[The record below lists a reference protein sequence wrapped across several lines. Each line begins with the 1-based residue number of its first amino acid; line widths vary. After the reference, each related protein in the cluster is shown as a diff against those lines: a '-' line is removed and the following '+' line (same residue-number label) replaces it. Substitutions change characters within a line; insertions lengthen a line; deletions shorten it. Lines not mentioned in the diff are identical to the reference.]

1 MPASASGLF
10 YEANIN
16 RELVDLA
23 LRVYSE
29 SPCLYHLQRLERETQ
44 EWIAIL
50 VEWRGTVEGQ
60 YARLLDLALV
70 MLRETGEKLRQQSG
84 TGARRGSGASHA
96 LPAKPPWTEQTETR
110 C

>member
-16 RELVDLA
+16 RAIVDLA

-29 SPCLYHLQRLERETQ
+29 NPCLDHLQRLERETQ

-60 YARLLDLALV
+60 YAGLLDLALV
-70 MLRETGEKLRQQSG
+70 MLRETGEKLRQQCGTPVNCFGRCSSG
-84 TGARRGSGASHA
+84 YSDHERH
-96 LPAKPPWTEQTETR
+96 LKPR
-110 C
+110 F